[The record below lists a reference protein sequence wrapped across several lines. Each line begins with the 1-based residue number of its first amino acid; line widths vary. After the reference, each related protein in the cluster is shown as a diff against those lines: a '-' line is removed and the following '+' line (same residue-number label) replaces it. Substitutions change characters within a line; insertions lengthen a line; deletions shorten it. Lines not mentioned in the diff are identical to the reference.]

1 MQTQR
6 LARPER
12 SAWNRFG
19 VRAALVC
26 GLAGLTA
33 AAGAQTLWQ
42 DHNPYRPN
50 PNVRNGTILR
60 LAVDEPVIIEYEY
73 ENLSDDTVTIKMNP
87 DQKLTDFLQPADI
100 NKAVTEK
107 DDNRVRVRSR
117 VTFRMAVRVDRDP
130 RDDSVSFS
138 GVKLI
143 AAEAGRSRQQ
153 IQISGS
159 VHIDDIKPGR
169 LVNSSDVADL
179 QIVVQGAPIR
189 QSLELPLKQ
198 VEGEVPGTTEP
209 SAELSAEERAR
220 ILLEYLNRVLGA
232 SRDAR

>member
-1 MQTQR
+1 MQTQGKT
-6 LARPER
+6 RPEF
-12 SAWNRFG
+12 APPNRFRG
-19 VRAALVC
+19 RALIAL
-26 GLAGLTA
+26 GLALASATV
-33 AAGAQTLWQ
+33 GAQTLWQ

-60 LAVDEPVIIEYEY
+60 LVVDEPVIIEYEY

-100 NKAVTEK
+100 NKAVTDK

-159 VHIDDIKPGR
+159 VHIDDIQPGR
-169 LVNSSDVADL
+169 MVNSSDVADL

-198 VEGEVPGTTEP
+198 AEGEVPGTTEP

-220 ILLEYLNRVLGA
+220 ILLEYLNRILGA